1 MQGGHDRAARAEKD
15 KNVLVV
21 DEDPRAN
28 PTSCSVVTDSRS
40 SRVQMHGGGSTVPAL
55 YEIIKKPAKVITW
68 DPPDGVHPHD
78 WRSRGCQKGCVSRF
92 L

>member
-40 SRVQMHGGGSTVPAL
+40 SRVQMHGGEV
-55 YEIIKKPAKVITW
+55 
-68 DPPDGVHPHD
+68 
-78 WRSRGCQKGCVSRF
+78 QCVS
-92 L
+92 

>member
-1 MQGGHDRAARAEKD
+1 MQGGHDRAARAEKE

-40 SRVQMHGGGSTVPAL
+40 SRVQMHGGEVQSQPFT
-55 YEIIKKPAKVITW
+55 
-68 DPPDGVHPHD
+68 
-78 WRSRGCQKGCVSRF
+78 RSSRSQPR
-92 L
+92 